1 MSASSLTTSSTPPA
15 AGSIE
20 ENIYT
25 RQLYKQQM
33 SSIGYEGKFEKRMFD
48 GIIDERGQKGERAF
62 FTLASVASLHP
73 C

>member
-1 MSASSLTTSSTPPA
+1 MRIEFTQPLVATSLTPTPIRLA

-33 SSIGYEGKFEKRMFD
+33 SSIGYDGKFEKRMFD
-48 GIIDERGQKGERAF
+48 GIIDERGHKGERAF
-62 FTLASVASLHP
+62 
-73 C
+73 